1 MIKAVVFDCF
11 GVLTNDGWLGFKSQ
25 YLHDEAARD
34 EAMALN
40 RQADSGYIS
49 QGQFEQELARL
60 AGVDE
65 ATVQRVVDGHTPNN
79 ELFDYIREV
88 LKPRYAI
95 GLLSNVSADYTAEL
109 FTADQ
114 NALFDAKTFS
124 YELGVVKPHHAMYES
139 IATKLDALPEECVF
153 VDDREAFVTGAKEVG
168 MQAIWYRGNDQLK
181 LDLPALLNV

>member
-11 GVLTNDGWLGFKSQ
+11 GVLTNDGWLGFKAH
-25 YLHDEAARD
+25 YLHDETVRD

-40 RQADSGYIS
+40 HQADSGHIS
-49 QGQFEQELARL
+49 QEKFEQELARL

-65 ATVQRVVDGHTPNN
+65 ATVKRVVDGHTPNN
-79 ELFDYIREV
+79 ELFDYIGET

-109 FTADQ
+109 FTPQQ

-139 IATKLDALPEECVF
+139 IAAKLDALPEECVF
-153 VDDREAFVTGAKEVG
+153 IDDREVFVTGAKEVG
-168 MQAIWYRGNDQLK
+168 MQAIWYKDNQQLRD
-181 LDLPALLNV
+181 DLKALLNL